1 MAHRRLAAIIASRMQ
16 TPAKTSPPVPDQGP
30 APAARLVSLD
40 WERIQLIIRLRPLPL
55 ATLAPQDLRLQ
66 RHDRPAVTVAPTRTW
81 REDDVLVARFNVM
94 LGPDQMPLDVGRWA
108 LALADGGTSPALP
121 LRLTAS
127 GSVSVDPLRD
137 GKAFL
142 LWRGR
147 YEVVPKVRPE
157 DGALELTVRMDPG
170 AGRQAEESLP
180 VRIGRVFRRMSL
192 GARVAV
198 LRFLV
203 SMMRLVPQRNGRR
216 ILFISDYGTDLTDNL
231 RLIRDRMV
239 ERGLDREFELLA
251 LTKPALTARRGLLD
265 RLRLPWLL
273 ARADT
278 IVIDKDQP
286 VLHRVSGSHHRIIQ
300 LWHASGAIK
309 TVGYS
314 RIGTPHGPSPWSS
327 VHKNYRFAIVS
338 GEHDVPLYAEAFG
351 IPEEWVLPTGIPRMD
366 RFFDARAREE
376 GRRAA
381 LAALPGIRDRTVILF
396 APTFRGLLRE
406 ATYDLDVLD
415 YARLHALC
423 LEKDAVFVIR
433 LHPQVRQSLG
443 IPPSFADRLLDG
455 SSRVMNAPDLLFATD
470 LLITDYSSIVFEYST
485 LGRPM
490 LFFAYDLEGYK
501 AERDVYVP
509 YEAFVP
515 GKIVRTFDE
524 LVEAIRNDDYDL
536 EKVAPFAARHF
547 AHPEG
552 GATDRV
558 VDLITGR

>member
-1 MAHRRLAAIIASRMQ
+1 MRA
-16 TPAKTSPPVPDQGP
+16 
-30 APAARLVSLD
+30 
-40 WERIQLIIRLRPLPL
+40 
-55 ATLAPQDLRLQ
+55 
-66 RHDRPAVTVAPTRTW
+66 W

-94 LGPDQMPLDVGRWA
+94 LGPDQMPLEVGRWV
-108 LALADGGTSPALP
+108 LALADGATRPALP

-127 GSVSVDPLRD
+127 GSVSIDPVRD

-147 YEVVPKVRPE
+147 YEVAPRLASS
-157 DGALELTVRMDPG
+157 DGSFELEVRMDRD
-170 AGRQAEESLP
+170 AGRGSDEPILERLSRLL
-180 VRIGRVFRRMSL
+180 RRVGLRV
-192 GARVAV
+192 RVAA
-198 LRFLV
+198 LRTMYLTLRV
-203 SMMRLVPQRNGRR
+203 VAQRNGRR
-216 ILFISDYGTDLTDNL
+216 ILFMSDYGTELTDNL
-231 RLIRDRMV
+231 GLVYQRMV
-239 ERGLDREFELLA
+239 ERGLDREYELLT
-251 LTKPALTARRGLLD
+251 LTKPGLTVRRGLLD

-273 ARADT
+273 GRVDT

-286 VLHRVSGSHHRIIQ
+286 VLHRVSGSRHRIIQ

-314 RIGTPHGPSPWSS
+314 RIGTPHGPNPWSS

-351 IPEEWVLPTGIPRMD
+351 IPEARVVPTGIPRMD
-366 RFFDARAREE
+366 PFFDARAREK

-381 LAALPGIRDRTVILF
+381 LAALPAARDRMVILF
-396 APTFRGLLRE
+396 APTFRGLLKE

-423 LEKDAVFVIR
+423 LEMDAVFVIR
-433 LHPQVRQSLG
+433 LHPQVRRPLG
-443 IPPSFADRLLDG
+443 IPGPFADRLLDG
-455 SSRVMNAPDLLFATD
+455 SAAVLHTSDLLFATD

-490 LFFAYDLEGYK
+490 LFFAYDLADYK

-515 GKIVRTFDE
+515 GRIVRTFDE
-524 LVEAIRNDDYDL
+524 LVVAIRNHDYAL
-536 EKVAPFAARHF
+536 ERVAPFAARHF